1 MRESL
6 CRVRGCSG
14 CIDCVQH
21 SCAPA
26 GASNASKAANMLM
39 TAMQSAPA
47 KYYCSRC
54 LLGHRTLFGLWV
66 GEVLGSVW
74 GAAILDFE
82 CVDSKSSQVES
93 SLYHG
98 GRCET

>member
-26 GASNASKAANMLM
+26 GASNASNTANMLM
-39 TAMQSAPA
+39 TAMQ
-47 KYYCSRC
+47 
-54 LLGHRTLFGLWV
+54 
-66 GEVLGSVW
+66 
-74 GAAILDFE
+74 ILDFE